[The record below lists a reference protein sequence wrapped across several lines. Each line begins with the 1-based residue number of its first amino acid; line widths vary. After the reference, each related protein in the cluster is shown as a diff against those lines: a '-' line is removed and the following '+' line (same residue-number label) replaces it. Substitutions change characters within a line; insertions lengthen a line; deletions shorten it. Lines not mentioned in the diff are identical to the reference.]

1 MNHADGKK
9 EDTEDA
15 IDHQDIFFERAKF
28 RLHLTNGIARVL
40 KTSFFS
46 NIYKL
51 YIRCM
56 KQGANCG
63 KTFRKLSYLRVHV
76 LCFISES

>member
-9 EDTEDA
+9 EDTNDA

-40 KTSFFS
+40 KTSFVD
-46 NIYKL
+46 IYR
-51 YIRCM
+51 IRY
-56 KQGANCG
+56 K
-63 KTFRKLSYLRVHV
+63 V
-76 LCFISES
+76 